1 MINPKNQTIFER
13 YSNAVILTQSI
24 SKVKIDEKALV
35 SAELLISKLKKE
47 NDNLIEAN
55 RYLENL
61 LDQDAVKYNNLIKDF
76 ESESEKYRIQL

>member
-13 YSNAVILTQSI
+13 YSNAVISTQSI

-76 ESESEKYRIQL
+76 ESESERYRIQL